1 MISRRLSS
9 ATLLAGIIAAII
21 APARAVAQAP
31 QASDATTSSNRAIT
45 ASARAGVEYDNNAL
59 RQAGDDVAADMLTRY
74 LVSVD
79 ATMRRGDHLV
89 LVTFG
94 QGGKLFLRER
104 DADTLLTQLALGWR
118 RRLARRFDAG
128 LSFDLKDRTERTSL
142 QDYNRGGAGVD
153 ARFSFWR
160 VTLGAGAGGRYF
172 VYKPNPAA
180 GSVGPSAGANLRL
193 ALSPTWSAGLQ
204 YQWLQ
209 RRFDAP
215 KLARQEGGGSAG
227 ETILT
232 FEEETDR
239 LDLFHA
245 INASLSW
252 RGPALLD
259 LAYTFSINESN
270 SYGQNLSRHNVRASV
285 TAPLPL
291 DFFTSARIDLQ
302 RTRYEDPIFIDANF
316 QIDEDNRNAATL
328 SLGHPLGRAWEIELR
343 YSYYTQEFGAGD
355 DYARQTLMLGVGYTH
370 EGLQNEN

>member
-1 MISRRLSS
+1 MTSRRLLLT
-9 ATLLAGIIAAII
+9 TLLAMAPCGAII
-21 APARAVAQAP
+21 TPGHAVAQEEA
-31 QASDATTSSNRAIT
+31 ATLRSDRAIT

-59 RQAGDDVAADMLTRY
+59 RQTGAEVSGDMLTRY

-79 ATMRRGDHLV
+79 ANMRRQNNLV

-104 DADTLLTQLALGWR
+104 AADTLLTQLALGWR
-118 RRLARRFDAG
+118 HRLASRVDAG
-128 LSFDLKDRTERTSL
+128 ISLDLKDRTERTSL

-153 ARFSFWR
+153 TRIRFWKLA
-160 VTLGAGAGGRYF
+160 LGASTGWRYF

-180 GSVGPSAGANLRL
+180 SSIGPTAGAFARFDLT
-193 ALSPTWSAGLQ
+193 PTWSFNLQ

-209 RRFDAP
+209 RRFEAP
-215 KLARQEGGGSAG
+215 RLTRQDDDSDD
-227 ETILT
+227 TILSI
-232 FEEETDR
+232 EEEVER

-245 INASLSW
+245 VTTSASW

-259 LAYTFSINESN
+259 IGYTFSLNKSN
-270 SYGQNLSRHNVRASV
+270 SYGQNLSRHNVRASL

-291 DFFTSARIDLQ
+291 EFFTSVRVDLQ

-328 SLGHPLGRAWEIELR
+328 SLGHPIGRAWEAELR

-370 EGLQNEN
+370 EGLQDEN